1 MDSRAVRYGPSDTST
16 RDPPH
21 LTTAPRRS
29 TCEQDVRRA
38 AVIRLLTMFEL
49 EYKPGS
55 VEDFDRLYQSSFN
68 RILYTIYGILGDRAA
83 AEDCTHDAFVRAFK
97 AWKTWKPDAPAEA
110 WLHRIAIN
118 VAYNHLRQR
127 RMREVGELVRRLG
140 RPAPGEDPAKLAQGG
155 DLFRAL
161 RKLPPDQA
169 AAVVLRHHHGY
180 TNREIAFALGAPEST
195 IASRLAKAKERLRDE
210 LSWPKSREP
219 KAQASRPFVSQGDAR
234 VVLTDGRVE

>member
-1 MDSRAVRYGPSDTST
+1 MSEHD
-16 RDPPH
+16 
-21 LTTAPRRS
+21 
-29 TCEQDVRRA
+29 
-38 AVIRLLTMFEL
+38 
-49 EYKPGS
+49 YKPGS
-55 VEDFDRLYQSSFN
+55 VEDFDRLYRSSFQ
-68 RILYTIYGILGDRAA
+68 RILYTLYGILGDRAA

-118 VAYNHLRQR
+118 VAYSHLRQK

-140 RPAPGEDPAKLAQGG
+140 RPGPGRDPAEIAEGG

-180 TNREIAFALGAPEST
+180 TNREIAFALRAPEST
-195 IASRLAKAKERLRDE
+195 IASRLAKAKERLGEE
-210 LSWPKSREP
+210 LRWS
-219 KAQASRPFVSQGDAR
+219 KAQESKAEASGPFVTQGDAR
-234 VVLTDGRVE
+234 VVLNDGPIR